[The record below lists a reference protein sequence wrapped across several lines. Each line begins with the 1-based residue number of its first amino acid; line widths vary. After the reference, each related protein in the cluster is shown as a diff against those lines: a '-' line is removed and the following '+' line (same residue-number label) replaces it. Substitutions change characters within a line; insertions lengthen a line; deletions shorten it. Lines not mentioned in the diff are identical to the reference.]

1 MSPGVMVAGI
11 DDVEDGGS
19 NVWMSYTTIPESLRI
34 GGWQNMSSVLERNDS
49 RFEMIYEVELSV
61 FK

>member
-1 MSPGVMVAGI
+1 MSPGIMVAGI

-19 NVWMSYTTIPESLRI
+19 NVWMSYTTILESL
-34 GGWQNMSSVLERNDS
+34 GQNMSSVLERNDS